1 MCEESNA
8 GLNYMHVFSFG
19 DAVLFGCM
27 WAYETMLNAN
37 AGEETREAPVLAA
50 AISLHH
56 TNFGLQ
62 QTLNMSLKV
71 IEGFLNI

>member
-8 GLNYMHVFSFG
+8 GLNYMHVLSFG

-27 WAYETMLNAN
+27 WACETVLNAN

-56 TNFGLQ
+56 TNFSLQ
-62 QTLNMSLKV
+62 QTLNMSLKM
-71 IEGFLNI
+71 IKGFLNM